1 MAMDPEKI
9 KAIQDIL
16 GLVINVGTE
25 VATIMT
31 KNNITVEDVK
41 SLKDMIKEN
50 PEEYFPNLKK

>member
-1 MAMDPEKI
+1 MAMDQEKI

-16 GLVINVGTE
+16 NLVINVGTE